1 MVEFDHPHILLEDS
15 SSMFHQMVQR
25 LGDVSYKTLCEQA
38 LTSFSALRNLEQ
50 GDNPRGRILDRQ
62 SGGGGHTNLSFEQGD
77 DEGGRILNITHF

>member
-38 LTSFSALRNLEQ
+38 LTSFSARRNLEQ
-50 GDNPRGRILDRQ
+50 GDNLRGRVLDTVSQVKEATLISAMRK
-62 SGGGGHTNLSFEQGD
+62 SLYHNKA
-77 DEGGRILNITHF
+77 IYY